1 MIWQLIIKWFFPK
14 RRYSV
19 TEVLSED
26 EIDQLL
32 TAINAGDTEPE
43 EAADGTRKIK
53 IYDFKRPDKFSKEQI
68 RTISMMHDT
77 FARLATT
84 SLTALLRSKVHVFVA
99 SVDQLTYEEFV
110 RSVPTPTTLAIISM
124 EPLKGNALMEIDPAI
139 TFTMIDRLFGGPG
152 EGSKFNHELT
162 EIEST
167 MMEGVIVRLLGN
179 LREAWT
185 GVLDLRP
192 RLIQI
197 DTNPQFAQIVP
208 PSDMVVLVTLE
219 ASVCDV
225 EGMINICFPYP
236 TIEPVIEKLS
246 YSFWFSSS
254 NSVLTAS
261 KKPEL
266 VNREDMPVTLCA
278 EILRRDYPLGEI
290 IEWKKGTNILPLCH
304 LTPKHCWLRLGD
316 RRVWYCEMMEDEKNY
331 PKKVVIVDHAKMPF
345 GTEDRRM
352 ELSNVNPF
360 VANALEIA
368 RVKVTVELG
377 ATSKTVKEIFG
388 LGEGTILEL
397 DKLAG
402 EPLDVKANGVLIA
415 KGEAVVIDENFGV
428 RITETIGTLN
438 PWAKEETPAAEP
450 KEKPE

>member
-1 MIWQLIIKWFFPK
+1 M
-14 RRYSV
+14 

-32 TAINAGDTEPE
+32 TAINAEVDESHDLKPAGDT
-43 EAADGTRKIK
+43 RRIK

-77 FARLATT
+77 FSRLTTT
-84 SLTALLRSKVHVFVA
+84 SLTAQLRSKVSVHVA
-99 SVDQLTYEEFV
+99 SVDQLTYEEFI
-110 RSVPTPTTLAIISM
+110 RTLPIPTTLAIVNM
-124 EPLKGNALMEIDPAI
+124 DPLKGNALMEIDPAI
-139 TFTMIDRLFGGPG
+139 TFTMIDRLCGGPG
-152 EGSKFNHELT
+152 EGSKFNHELND
-162 EIEST
+162 IESAL
-167 MMEGVIVRLLGN
+167 MEGVIVRLLGN

-192 RLIQI
+192 RLAMME
-197 DTNPQFAQIVP
+197 TNPQFAQIVP
-208 PSDMVVLVTLE
+208 PSEMVVLVTLE
-219 ASVCDV
+219 ANVCDV
-225 EGMINICFPYP
+225 AGMMNICFPYP
-236 TIEPVIEKLS
+236 AIEPVIDKLS
-246 YSFWFSSS
+246 YSFWLGGSS
-254 NSVLTAS
+254 SVLTTAE
-261 KKPEL
+261 KTEL
-266 VNREDMPVTLCA
+266 VNREDMPITLCA
-278 EILRRDYPLGEI
+278 EIMRRDYPLGEI
-290 IEWKKGTNILPLCH
+290 IDWKEGTNILPLCP

-331 PKKVVIVDHAKMPF
+331 PKKVVIVDHAKLPF

-352 ELSNVNPF
+352 ELCNVNPF

-368 RVKVTVELG
+368 RVKITVELG

-388 LGEGTILEL
+388 IGEGTILEL

-415 KGEAVVIDENFGV
+415 KGEVVVIDENFGV

-438 PWAKEETPAAEP
+438 PWAKEEKQDSTVGEP
-450 KEKPE
+450 QE